1 MRTIKSARRLIET
14 SPDEP
19 AARILANLVLS
30 LETEGTFKLNDLY
43 SLSSEH
49 FDLAIDVLRDW
60 RLDRYY
66 MSKAKLFDV
75 SWQLQEL
82 QDAAKKN
89 PG

>member
-1 MRTIKSARRLIET
+1 MRTIKSARRLIENN
-14 SPDEP
+14 PDEP
-19 AARILANLVLS
+19 AARILARLVLS

-43 SLSSEH
+43 SLSPEH

-82 QDAAKKN
+82 QDASRKP